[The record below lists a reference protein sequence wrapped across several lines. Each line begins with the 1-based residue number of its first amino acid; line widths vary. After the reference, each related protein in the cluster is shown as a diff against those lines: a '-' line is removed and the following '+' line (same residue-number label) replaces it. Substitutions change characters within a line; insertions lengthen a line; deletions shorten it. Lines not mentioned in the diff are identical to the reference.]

1 MFFLIM
7 LIGYI
12 CRKIGVF
19 KDTTGK
25 TISSIVIN
33 IGNPALI
40 IASGMNPERLENKGK
55 LLFTLGVA
63 LIYFA
68 IMFAVAEL
76 LPRLLH
82 ADREDYGAYQVMTLL
97 TPFITTPYLSRVLGP
112 DGTGIQSYTNSV
124 VQYLSLIHI

>member
-1 MFFLIM
+1 M
-7 LIGYI
+7 
-12 CRKIGVF
+12 F

-68 IMFAVAEL
+68 IMLALSMLRLQLCKTEGYHVSPCL
-76 LPRLLH
+76 LSYLLKSVIVSLYIVSLRL
-82 ADREDYGAYQVMTLL
+82 
-97 TPFITTPYLSRVLGP
+97 
-112 DGTGIQSYTNSV
+112 
-124 VQYLSLIHI
+124 

>member
-1 MFFLIM
+1 MLLLQKMIMFFLIM

-40 IASGMNPERLENKGK
+40 IASGMNPERLENKGI
-55 LLFTLGVA
+55 LLFTLGVG

-68 IMFAVAEL
+68 IMFE
-76 LPRLLH
+76 R
-82 ADREDYGAYQVMTLL
+82 
-97 TPFITTPYLSRVLGP
+97 TTA
-112 DGTGIQSYTNSV
+112 
-124 VQYLSLIHI
+124 LIRS

>member
-63 LIYFA
+63 LIYCPDCF
-68 IMFAVAEL
+68 MQTE
-76 LPRLLH
+76 R
-82 ADREDYGAYQVMTLL
+82 
-97 TPFITTPYLSRVLGP
+97 TTA
-112 DGTGIQSYTNSV
+112 
-124 VQYLSLIHI
+124 LIRS